1 MGYSGISFRGKKG
14 GVMKEYFNVPPF
26 KMKLD
31 TKMEKYRYETWDTKE
46 PETISWI
53 NSFLELGCTFF
64 DIGANIGIYSLY
76 CASKHKQSLT
86 YAFEPFYGNASRLMQ
101 NIELNK
107 FDNIIV
113 IPFGVFNIDK
123 IDVFGLVSREI
134 GHSGSQVSIHGL
146 QDNLSPVV
154 TIDSFCHLFQD
165 YPTHIKIDIDG
176 QELQVIEGALKTIY
190 DDECQS
196 VLVEI
201 NKDGDKIR
209 SLFKAMGYTADNRF
223 NKMKNH
229 SRVRR
234 EKEGIHCENVVFT
247 R

>member
-1 MGYSGISFRGKKG
+1 MNPHRIRI
-14 GVMKEYFNVPPF
+14 PPF
-26 KMKLD
+26 LMM
-31 TKMEKYRYETWDTKE
+31 TETEMEKWRYETFWDKE
-46 PETISWI
+46 PETIAWI
-53 NSFLELGCTFF
+53 NSFGRGDTFF

-76 CASKHKQSLT
+76 LASRQKKSLT

-107 FDNIIV
+107 FTNIIV
-113 IPFGVFNIDK
+113 VPFGISDVDRIDS
-123 IDVFGLVSREI
+123 FGMISRER
-134 GHSGSQVSIHGL
+134 GHSGSEIGKKSDDFYLLPVITM
-146 QDNLSPVV
+146 DTFCNL
-154 TIDSFCHLFQD
+154 FEE

-190 DDECQS
+190 DEECQS

-209 SLFKAMGYTADNRF
+209 SLFKAMGYTEDNRF

-234 EKEGIHCENVVFT
+234 EKERINAENVIFA